1 MREYPRHKTDY
12 PGVWFIEGKAFPN
25 KRTKTTLETE
35 KIYYIAYRKEGKL
48 IEEKAG
54 RQFSDN
60 MTPAKASEIRALRK
74 KGKQDS
80 NTERRAKRKDS
91 IVLNTNRPNIKFLF
105 SKYLEYKGDSLKGV
119 RTDKSRFTNHLEG
132 TLGKLTPQEIDSF
145 TVNRLKKSID
155 QKHTSGSTRN
165 VLELLRRIIN
175 FGVKNKLCSP
185 LDFVIELPKVES
197 ERIEVLTDEQFKGLS
212 EAWNEYPDKHIVN
225 LHKVIAWTGM
235 RPSEPCSLK
244 WEDVDFKHSV
254 IMKRN
259 TKSGKDKP
267 LRMSKEV
274 TTIMIDQRTLLESE
288 ASEMRNS
295 AFVFPRRDGGKRN
308 PDGWRK
314 NVKEI
319 CIRAGIPKSYR
330 PNYCLRDTIASTML
344 SNGLT
349 LDQVGYMLGHE
360 PGSPMMKRY
369 AKFVKG
375 EQQRIVDRT
384 NEMMKNKFQSQK
396 EVIDIELYRTNNSA

>member
-1 MREYPRHKTDY
+1 
-12 PGVWFIEGKAFPN
+12 
-25 KRTKTTLETE
+25 
-35 KIYYIAYRKEGKL
+35 
-48 IEEKAG
+48 
-54 RQFSDN
+54 
-60 MTPAKASEIRALRK
+60 
-74 KGKQDS
+74 
-80 NTERRAKRKDS
+80 
-91 IVLNTNRPNIKFLF
+91 
-105 SKYLEYKGDSLKGV
+105 
-119 RTDKSRFTNHLEG
+119 
-132 TLGKLTPQEIDSF
+132 LGKLTPEEIDSF
-145 TVNRLKKSID
+145 TVKRLEKSID

-185 LDFVIELPKVES
+185 LDFVIKLPKVES
-197 ERIEVLTDEQFKGLS
+197 ERIEVLTDEQFKALA

-244 WEDVDFKHSV
+244 WDDVDFKHSV

-274 TTIMIDQRTLLESE
+274 TTIMMDQRTLLESE
-288 ASEMRNS
+288 ASNMRNS

-344 SNGLT
+344 SNDLT

>member
-1 MREYPRHKTDY
+1 MPIQKRHSTNY
-12 PGVWFIEGKAFPN
+12 AGVHYIEGTSLDGKQS
-25 KRTKTTLETE
+25 E
-35 KIYYIAYRKEGKL
+35 KVFLIRYRKGGKAV
-48 IEEKAG
+48 EEKAG
-54 RQFSDN
+54 RQFKDN
-60 MTPAKASEIRALRK
+60 MTSAKASRMRALRIE
-74 KGKQDS
+74 GKS
-80 NTERRAKRKDS
+80 ETNTEKRAKQKIEKEAS
-91 IVLNTNRPNIKFLF
+91 INRPILNLLF
-105 SKYLEYKGDSLKGV
+105 TKYLEYKGDSLKGV

-132 TLGKLTPQEIDSF
+132 SLGKLTPEEIDSF
-145 TVNRLKKSID
+145 TVKRLEKSID

-197 ERIEVLTDEQFKGLS
+197 ERIEVLTDEQCQGLS
-212 EAWNEYPDKHIVN
+212 EAWGEYPDKHIVN

-244 WEDVDFKHSV
+244 WDDVDFKHSV

-274 TTIMIDQRTLLESE
+274 TTIMMDQRTLLESE
-288 ASEMRNS
+288 ASDMRNS

-330 PNYCLRDTIASTML
+330 PNYCLRDTIASTLL
-344 SNGLT
+344 SNGSP
-349 LDQVGYMLGHE
+349 LDEVGYMLGHE

-369 AKFVKG
+369 AKFVDG
-375 EQQRIVDRT
+375 AQQRIVDRAD
-384 NEMMKNKFQSQK
+384 ELMQRKLQS
-396 EVIDIELYRTNNSA
+396 LN

>member
-1 MREYPRHKTDY
+1 MPIQKRHSTNCI
-12 PGVWFIEGKAFPN
+12 GVHYIEGTSLDG
-25 KRTKTTLETE
+25 KRSE
-35 KIYYIAYRKEGKL
+35 KIYLIRYRKEGKAV
-48 IEEKAG
+48 EEKAG
-54 RQFSDN
+54 RQFKDN
-60 MTPAKASEIRALRK
+60 MTPAKASRMRAMRIE
-74 KGKQDS
+74 GKS
-80 NTERRAKRKDS
+80 ETNTEKRAKQKTEKEAS
-91 IVLNTNRPNIKFLF
+91 INRPILNLLF
-105 SKYLEYKGDSLKGV
+105 KKYLEYKGDSLKGI

-145 TVNRLKKSID
+145 TVKRLEKSID
-155 QKHTSGSTRN
+155 HKHTSGSTRN

-175 FGVKNKLCSP
+175 FGVKNKLCLP

-197 ERIEVLTDEQFKGLS
+197 ERIEVLTDKQFKGLS

-274 TTIMIDQRTLLESE
+274 TSILMDQRTLLESE
-288 ASEMRNS
+288 SSEMLNS

-330 PNYCLRDTIASTML
+330 PNYCLRDTIASTLL
-344 SNGLT
+344 SNGST
-349 LDQVGYMLGHE
+349 LDEVGYMLGHE

-369 AKFVKG
+369 AKFVEG
-375 EQQRIVDRT
+375 AQQRIVDRAD
-384 NEMMKNKFQSQK
+384 ELMKSKYESQK
-396 EVIDIELYRTNNSA
+396 EVIDIERYRNNNTV

>member
-1 MREYPRHKTDY
+1 MPIQKRHSTNY
-12 PGVWFIEGKAFPN
+12 AGVHYIEGTSFDGKQS
-25 KRTKTTLETE
+25 E
-35 KIYYIAYRKEGKL
+35 KVFLIRYRKGGKAV
-48 IEEKAG
+48 EEKAG
-54 RQFSDN
+54 RQFKDN
-60 MTPAKASEIRALRK
+60 MTSAKASRMRALRIE
-74 KGKQDS
+74 GKS
-80 NTERRAKRKDS
+80 ETNTEKRAKQKTEKEAS
-91 IVLNTNRPNIKFLF
+91 INRPILNLLF
-105 SKYLEYKGDSLKGV
+105 TKYLEYKGDSLKGV

-185 LDFVIELPKVES
+185 LDFVIKLPKVES
-197 ERIEVLTDEQFKGLS
+197 ERIEVLTDEQFKALA

-244 WEDVDFKHSV
+244 WDDVDFKHRV

-259 TKSGKDKP
+259 TKSGKDKS

-274 TTIMIDQRTLLESE
+274 TTILMDQKILLESE
-288 ASEMRNS
+288 ASDMRNS
-295 AFVFPRRDGGKRN
+295 TFVFPRRDGGKRN

-319 CIRAGIPKSYR
+319 CNRAGIPKSYR

-360 PGSPMMKRY
+360 LGSPMMKRY
-369 AKFVKG
+369 AKFVEG
-375 EQQRIVDRT
+375 EQQRIVDSA
-384 NEMMKNKFQSQK
+384 NEMMNSKFQSQK
-396 EVIDIELYRTNNSA
+396 EVFDIELYRTKNSK

>member
-1 MREYPRHKTDY
+1 MPIQKRHSTNY
-12 PGVWFIEGKAFPN
+12 AGVHYIEGTSLDGKQS
-25 KRTKTTLETE
+25 E
-35 KIYYIAYRKEGKL
+35 KVFLIRYRKGGKAV
-48 IEEKAG
+48 EEKAG
-54 RQFSDN
+54 RQFKDN
-60 MTPAKASEIRALRK
+60 MTSAKASRMRALRIE
-74 KGKQDS
+74 GKS
-80 NTERRAKRKDS
+80 ETNTEKRAKQKTEKEAS
-91 IVLNTNRPNIKFLF
+91 INRPILNLLF
-105 SKYLEYKGDSLKGV
+105 TKYLEYKGDSLKGV

-132 TLGKLTPQEIDSF
+132 SLGKLTPEEIDSF
-145 TVNRLKKSID
+145 TVKRLEKSID
-155 QKHTSGSTRN
+155 QKHKSGSTRN

-197 ERIEVLTDEQFKGLS
+197 ERIEVLTDEQCQGLV
-212 EAWNEYPDKHIVN
+212 EAWSEYPDRHIVN
-225 LHKVIAWTGM
+225 LHKVIACTGM

-244 WEDVDFKHSV
+244 WEDVDFEHSV

-267 LRMSKEV
+267 LRMSQEV
-274 TTIMIDQRTLLESE
+274 TTIMMDQRKLLESE
-288 ASEMRNS
+288 ASDMRNS
-295 AFVFPRRDGGKRN
+295 IFVFPRRDGGKRN

-344 SNGLT
+344 SNDLT

-396 EVIDIELYRTNNSA
+396 EVIDIELYRTNNNA

>member
-1 MREYPRHKTDY
+1 MPIQKRHSTNY
-12 PGVWFIEGKAFPN
+12 TGVHFIEGTSLDG
-25 KRTKTTLETE
+25 KRSE
-35 KIYYIAYRKEGKL
+35 KVYLIRYRKEGKAV
-48 IEEKAG
+48 EEKAG
-54 RQFSDN
+54 RQFKDN
-60 MTPAKASEIRALRK
+60 MTPAKASRMRALRIE
-74 KGKQDS
+74 GKS
-80 NTERRAKRKDS
+80 ETNTEKRAKQKIDKEAS
-91 IVLNTNRPNIKFLF
+91 INRPILNLLF
-105 SKYLEYKGDSLKGV
+105 TKYIEYKGDSLKGI

-132 TLGKLTPQEIDSF
+132 SFGKLTPGEIDSF
-145 TVNRLKKSID
+145 TVKRLEKSID

-185 LDFVIELPKVES
+185 LDFVIKLPKVES
-197 ERIEVLTDEQFKGLS
+197 ERIEVLTDEQFKALA

-244 WEDVDFKHSV
+244 WDDVDFKHSV

-259 TKSGKDKP
+259 TKSGKDKS

-274 TTIMIDQRTLLESE
+274 ITIMMDQRTLLDSE
-288 ASEMRNS
+288 TDAMRNS
-295 AFVFPRRDGGKRN
+295 VFVFPRRDGGKRN

>member
-1 MREYPRHKTDY
+1 MPIQKRQSTNYT
-12 PGVWFIEGKAFPN
+12 GVHYIEGTSLDG
-25 KRTKTTLETE
+25 KRSE
-35 KIYYIAYRKEGKL
+35 KIYLIRYRKDGKAV
-48 IEEKAG
+48 EEKAG
-54 RQFSDN
+54 RQFKDN
-60 MTPAKASEIRALRK
+60 MTPAKASRMRAMRIE
-74 KGKQDS
+74 GKS
-80 NTERRAKRKDS
+80 ETNTEKRAKQKTEKEAS
-91 IVLNTNRPNIKFLF
+91 INRPIINLLF
-105 SKYLEYKGDSLKGV
+105 TKYIEYKGDSLKGI

-132 TLGKLTPQEIDSF
+132 SLGKLTPGEIDSF
-145 TVNRLKKSID
+145 TVKRLEKSID

-212 EAWNEYPDKHIVN
+212 EAWSEYPDKHIVN

-244 WEDVDFKHSV
+244 WDDVDFKHSV

-274 TTIMIDQRTLLESE
+274 STILMDQRTLLDSE
-288 ASEMRNS
+288 ASDMRNS
-295 AFVFPRRDGGKRN
+295 TFVFPRRDGGKRN

-319 CIRAGIPKSYR
+319 CNRAGIPKSYR

-360 PGSPMMKRY
+360 LGSPMMKRY
-369 AKFVKG
+369 AKFVDG
-375 EQQRIVDRT
+375 EQQRIVDRA
-384 NEMMKNKFQSQK
+384 NEMMNSKFQSQK
-396 EVIDIELYRTNNSA
+396 EVFDIELYRTKNSK